1 LYKKN
6 NLAIGHMNC
15 IFILFRGKNSVLW
28 VPSSPVVFPGF
39 VRDCRVFAVFAG
51 FTDNTSGASAYQ
63 VGSEMVRFL
72 QELPQNLQQYVPTG
86 KGASRFIRLT
96 WIKIIYLNK
105 KLGWGRC
112 GGQKCICWT
121 SVLALQ
127 KKFLGGRHALRHAE
141 SQTTNHQGHKKIQ
154 KRPW

>member
-1 LYKKN
+1 
-6 NLAIGHMNC
+6 MNC

-96 WIKIIYLNK
+96 WIKIYTGTRNWVGADVEDRSVFVGHQSLPSK
-105 KLGWGRC
+105 K
-112 GGQKCICWT
+112 
-121 SVLALQ
+121 S
-127 KKFLGGRHALRHAE
+127 F
-141 SQTTNHQGHKKIQ
+141 
-154 KRPW
+154 